1 MTSRTK
7 PSCHSWTIY
16 LGTTIEKNA
25 FVFFLF
31 ILLSLYPYLKKK
43 KMPIIKK
50 RVKLTI
56 KSQNRYNISYFS
68 KCFHIHDSLYSHDNL
83 LGLAGQPLSHPS
95 CHTPAGAAITK
106 YHSLGG
112 FDNINLF
119 SHPATGY
126 KNRSFCYNQK

>member
-31 ILLSLYPYLKKK
+31 VLLSLYPYLKKK
-43 KMPIIKK
+43 KMPVIKK

-83 LGLAGQPLSHPS
+83 LGLAG
-95 CHTPAGAAITK
+95 
-106 YHSLGG
+106 
-112 FDNINLF
+112 
-119 SHPATGY
+119 
-126 KNRSFCYNQK
+126 